1 MVYKK
6 SAIPDSFHYKNNVRV
21 GDILIVARS
30 PYQIIVDKAKN
41 AIDWSKHAGDHGF
54 LNNQSSMLPIFIAHG
69 PGIKKNF
76 TTKSFYNVDIYPLMC
91 LLLGVPEHANDGS
104 LKNVIDMVAYNKIE
118 IGGVSYGKSIQ
129 NCCAENVTLSCYAYE

>member
-6 SAIPDSFHYKNNVRV
+6 SDIPDSLHYRNNVRI
-21 GDILIVARS
+21 GDILIVART

-54 LNNQSSMLPIFIAHG
+54 LNNQSSMFPIFIAHG

-76 TTKSFYNVDIYPLMC
+76 TTKKFYNVDIYPLMC
-91 LLLGVPEHANDGS
+91 LLLGVPEHANEGS
-104 LKNVIDMVAYNKIE
+104 LKNVIDMVVYNKIE
-118 IGGVSYGKSIQ
+118 IGGISYGK
-129 NCCAENVTLSCYAYE
+129 CKNVFALNVMWLLLYGYE